1 MTNDMAG
8 SITRVFMIRHGATV
22 LTAEDRFAGS
32 TDVELSDEG
41 REQTRRLADR
51 LSSEQIAAVF
61 ASPLSR
67 TVETARILAK
77 PHGLQVQTRDGL
89 REISHGRWEQMTRR

>member
-1 MTNDMAG
+1 MAD
-8 SITRVFMIRHGATV
+8 SVTRIFIVRHGSTV

-51 LSSEQIAAVF
+51 LSSEQIAAGF

-67 TVETARILAK
+67 TVQTPRILAK
-77 PHGLQVQTRDGL
+77 PPGLQVQTADGL
-89 REISHGRWEQMTRR
+89 GEISHGKWGQMARGK